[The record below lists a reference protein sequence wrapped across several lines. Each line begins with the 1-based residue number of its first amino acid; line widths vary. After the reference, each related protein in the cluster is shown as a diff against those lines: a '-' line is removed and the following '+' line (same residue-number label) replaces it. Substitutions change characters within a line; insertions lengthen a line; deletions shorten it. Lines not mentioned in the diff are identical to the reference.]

1 LRRGEVVTASPTT
14 VLVAGAAGQGA
25 EEGGAL
31 LAAAAAAAGHQVRLA
46 TERPP
51 SPAAGSV
58 LCRVRFGPGAVPTP
72 FGPPG
77 EADGLLALD
86 RLEALR
92 WIHEVRAGGFA
103 LVAAATLPTP
113 AMRLGIAAAPPP
125 ADVLARLRARVPRTA
140 EVDALGLAREIG
152 CPLYGGSVL
161 LGLAGPLLGIPEPA
175 LDAAAAA
182 VEPAEAAPARR
193 LALALGQ
200 SLLAGLPEAL
210 RRVPGPR
217 AA

>member
-1 LRRGEVVTASPTT
+1 MTAPPTT
-14 VLVAGAAGQGA
+14 VLVAGAAGQGT

-31 LAAAAAAAGHQVRLA
+31 LAGAAAAAGLEVRLA

-58 LCRVRFGPGAVPTP
+58 LCRVRFGPRPVPSP

-77 EADGLLALD
+77 EADALLALD

-92 WIHEVRAGGFA
+92 WIHEVRGHGFA
-103 LVAAATLPTP
+103 LVVPATVPTR
-113 AMRLGIAAAPPP
+113 AMRLGIEAPPRP
-125 ADVLARLRARVPRTA
+125 ADVLARLRARVARTA
-140 EVDALGLAREIG
+140 EVDALAVAREIG
-152 CPLYGGSVL
+152 WPLFAGAVL
-161 LGLAGPLLGIPEPA
+161 LGLAVPLLGIPGPA

-182 VEPAEAAPARR
+182 LEPVGAAPARR
-193 LALALGQ
+193 LALELGR
-200 SLLAGLPEAL
+200 SLLARLPATMQAL
-210 RRVPGPR
+210 PGPR